1 MAEGV
6 QFVPKVPVPD
16 WAQESFKERFGF
28 EHITRLP
35 TPFFS
40 ASLEAEKIAPHRTN
54 PNAYFV
60 LAVVKLTKR
69 LDSGEL
75 AEFDNYVLMSLL
87 ELGPAD
93 GVCKILYEFFDGR
106 SSLVGTQFPA
116 TLAALNE
123 YLDGTLKFNLPKQPN
138 P

>member
-6 QFVPKVPVPD
+6 QFVPKVPVPA
-16 WAQESFKERFGF
+16 WAQEAFKERFGV

-60 LAVVKLTKR
+60 LAVVKVTKR
-69 LDSGEL
+69 VDSGEMV
-75 AEFDNYVLMSLL
+75 EFDNYVLMSLL

-93 GVCKILYEFFDGR
+93 GVCKILHEFFDGR
-106 SSLVGTQFPA
+106 SPFVGTQFPA
-116 TLAALNE
+116 TLAALND
-123 YLDGTLKFNLPKQPN
+123 YLDVTRKFNLPNQPN